1 MIASQFLSALT
12 FALLLFKESGA
23 WSYNASTET
32 LTFDEA
38 SAYCQQRYTHL
49 VAIQNQE
56 EIKHLNSA
64 FSYSPSYYWIGI
76 RKVNDTWTWIG
87 TQKPLTEEAA
97 NWAPGEPNNKQN
109 KEDCIEIYIKRETD
123 SGKWNDERCSKK
135 KLALCYTAA
144 CTPTSCSGHGDCTE
158 TINSYT
164 CQCHPGFKGLKC
176 EQVVTCQAQEAPEHG
191 SLVCNHPL
199 GSFSYNSSCSV
210 SCGEGYLPSSTEVTQ
225 CTSSGEWSVPLPAC
239 NVAKCDALTN
249 PVNGVVKCF
258 QSHGSFLWNTTC
270 EFECHEGYKLTG
282 PQHLQCISSGIW
294 DNKKPT
300 CKAVTCDAIRHPQNG
315 TVSCSHSPAGEF
327 TYKSSCHF
335 ACVEGFVLQ
344 GPAQVECTTQ
354 GQWTQQVPVCEAVK
368 CDAVSQP
375 RSGSV
380 NCTHSPTGEFTYK
393 SSCAISCEE
402 GFELHGSAQLECTS
416 QGQWTHEVPSCQ
428 VVQCSSLE
436 VPGKIDI
443 NCSGEPVFGS
453 RCTFACPEG
462 WTLKGSA
469 ALTCGATGHWSGMM
483 PTCEAPPESQT
494 PLAVGLSAAGIS
506 LMTLASFL
514 FWLLKRL
521 QKKAKKFVPA
531 SSCQSLQSDG
541 SYQTLSEL
549 I

>member
-1 MIASQFLSALT
+1 MMASQFLSALT
-12 FALLLFKESGA
+12 FVLLLFKESGA
-23 WSYNASTET
+23 WSYNASTEPM
-32 LTFDEA
+32 TFDEA

-87 TQKPLTEEAA
+87 TQKPLTEEAT
-97 NWAPGEPNNKQN
+97 NWAPGEPNNKQS
-109 KEDCIEIYIKRETD
+109 KEDCVEIYIKREKD

-144 CTPTSCSGHGDCTE
+144 CTPTSCSGHGDCRE

-176 EQVVTCQAQEAPEHG
+176 EQV
-191 SLVCNHPL
+191 
-199 GSFSYNSSCSV
+199 
-210 SCGEGYLPSSTEVTQ
+210 
-225 CTSSGEWSVPLPAC
+225 
-239 NVAKCDALTN
+239 AKCDALSN

-270 EFECHEGYKLTG
+270 EFECNEGYELTG

-294 DNKKPT
+294 DHKQPT
-300 CKAVTCDAIRHPQNG
+300 CKAVTCDAVSHPQNG

-327 TYKSSCHF
+327 TCKSSCHF
-335 ACVEGFVLQ
+335 TCAEGFVLQ

-368 CDAVSQP
+368 CDAIPQP

-393 SSCAISCEE
+393 SSCAVSCEE
-402 GFELHGSAQLECTS
+402 GFELRGSAQLECTS
-416 QGQWTHEVPSCQ
+416 QGQWTQEVPSCQ

-443 NCSGEPVFGS
+443 NCSGEPVFGTK
-453 RCTFACPEG
+453 CTFACPEG
-462 WTLKGSA
+462 WTLNGSA
-469 ALTCGATGHWSGMM
+469 ALTCGATGHWSGML
-483 PTCEAPPESQT
+483 PTCEAPSKSQT
-494 PLAVGLSAAGIS
+494 PLAVGLSAAGVS

-514 FWLLKRL
+514 LWLLKRL

-541 SYQTLSEL
+541 SYQTISEL

>member
-1 MIASQFLSALT
+1 MLPGNSSLLGLDTSSYYSQEASFYKGAPAGAVLHCSWLT
-12 FALLLFKESGA
+12 SHQNCKSGTRQKQQQLGRNQTPKQLLHRTALLLFKESGA

-76 RKVNDTWTWIG
+76 RKINDTWTWIG

-191 SLVCNHPL
+191 SLVCNDPL

-210 SCGEGYLPSSTEVTQ
+210 SCGEGYLPSSTEATQ

-270 EFECHEGYKLTG
+270 EFECNEGYKLTG

-300 CKAVTCDAIRHPQNG
+300 CKAVTCDAISHPQNG

-335 ACVEGFVLQ
+335 ACAEGFVLQ

-354 GQWTQQVPVCEAVK
+354 GQWTQQLPVCEAVK
-368 CDAVSQP
+368 CDAIPQP

-416 QGQWTHEVPSCQ
+416 QGQWTQEVPSCQ
-428 VVQCSSLE
+428 
-436 VPGKIDI
+436 
-443 NCSGEPVFGS
+443 
-453 RCTFACPEG
+453 
-462 WTLKGSA
+462 
-469 ALTCGATGHWSGMM
+469 
-483 PTCEAPPESQT
+483 APPESQT

-521 QKKAKKFVPA
+521 QKKVFELLLM
-531 SSCQSLQSDG
+531 QSLSLG
-541 SYQTLSEL
+541 
-549 I
+549 